1 MMNGRRPPEV
11 RLIEGPH
18 ADDDPVEQPP
28 DSHAD
33 AGSGGPAP
41 LRILV
46 LVTPAASPD
55 RQLAPWKRHA
65 RGDVLFAAGVLVAYV
80 VATFL
85 ATQWRGF
92 FPDRMMMV
100 AERALSGHLDANGL
114 KGTIDTVEI
123 GGRYYLALGPLQLA
137 AYIPFAA
144 FPDLQLVGGYLTGL
158 MFGIPAAWLAL
169 PLARAYGA
177 RDAAAYWIASFA
189 AFGSL
194 LFWVSVF
201 GNVYNLAH
209 AESFLALTLF
219 LIEWAGKRRPGLMGA
234 CLGVSFLARP
244 TTVLAAIPFG
254 LYLIWTRRSDLLE
267 AARGAVAFGLPIAGA
282 IALYGWFNWLRF
294 ASPFETGYAISL
306 LPQSLQDRRA
316 QGLFSIVQIPEN
328 LRLALLALPERTTQ
342 FPFLSAS
349 PNGMSMALVSP
360 ALITSLWAGFRDRT
374 GRLLWIATAMVAVP
388 VFLFYGGGFVQYGFR
403 YSLDFTPFLVALMAV
418 GSQRWMGW
426 PERVLVLASV
436 ASVIAGICWYGGVS

>member
-1 MMNGRRPPEV
+1 MTTHG
-11 RLIEGPH
+11 GPR
-18 ADDDPVEQPP
+18 QG
-28 DSHAD
+28 AD
-33 AGSGGPAP
+33 ADNRSVL
-41 LRILV
+41 LRILA
-46 LVTPAASPD
+46 LVTPATSPD
-55 RQLAPWKRHA
+55 QQLAPWKRLA
-65 RGDVLFAAGVLVAYV
+65 RGDVLFALGVLVAYV
-80 VATFL
+80 AATLL

-100 AERALSGHLDANGL
+100 AERALSGHLDSNAL

-123 GGRYYLALGPLQLA
+123 AGRYYLALGPLQLA
-137 AYIPFAA
+137 AYIPFAGV
-144 FPDLQLVGGYLTGL
+144 PDLQVVGGYLTGL
-158 MFGIPAAWLAL
+158 LFGIPAAWLAL

-177 RDAAAYWIASFA
+177 RGAAAYWIAAFA

-194 LFWVSVF
+194 LFWASVF

-219 LIEWAGKRRPGLMGA
+219 LIEWAGKRRPVLLGV

-244 TTVLAAIPFG
+244 TTILAAIPFG
-254 LYLIWTRRSDLLE
+254 LYLVWTRRRDLRAL
-267 AARGAVAFGLPIAGA
+267 ARSAVAFGLPIAGA

-294 ASPFETGYAISL
+294 GSPFETGYAISL

-316 QGLFSIVQIPEN
+316 QGLFSIVHIPEN
-328 LRLALLALPERTTQ
+328 LRLALLAVPDRIDQ
-342 FPFLSAS
+342 FPYFSAS
-349 PNGMSMALVSP
+349 PDGMSMALVSP

-374 GRLLWIATAMVAVP
+374 ARLLWIATSLVAVP
-388 VFLFYGGGFVQYGFR
+388 VFLYYGGGFVQYGFR

-418 GSQRWMGW
+418 GSQRWIGW
-426 PERVLVLASV
+426 PERLLVLASV